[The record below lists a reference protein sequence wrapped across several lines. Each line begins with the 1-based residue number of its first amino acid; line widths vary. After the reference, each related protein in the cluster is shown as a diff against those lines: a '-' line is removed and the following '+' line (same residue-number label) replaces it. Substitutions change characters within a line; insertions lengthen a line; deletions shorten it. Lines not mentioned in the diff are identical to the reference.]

1 MPRRMKRPGI
11 SRKTRRTIKRKIRRD
26 TKRTSRRTIK
36 RKRKNVK
43 RKVNKQKLR
52 PRKSK
57 LKRSNLRGG
66 TQYRIGELVYY
77 IPTEWPLERHLYPAQ
92 IVQVG
97 QQVGDEYITIKLPDG
112 NERNT
117 TTDKIIRRPGMFA
130 PWPEISSGAAVRF
143 LLKQGE
149 ELAAKLRKCQ
159 SVKRQL
165 GKHIQRCWSAL
176 RISDMHARSWA
187 ELSPEE
193 QQRAIWARARARAED
208 SRRPVASSDD
218 FHPGMD
224 SDSDGGER
232 VQCAQ
237 Q

>member
-1 MPRRMKRPGI
+1 MKRPGI

-77 IPTEWPLERHLYPAQ
+77 IPTEWPLERHLYPAE

-117 TTDKIIRRPGMFA
+117 TTDKIIRRPGIFA
-130 PWPEISSGAAVRF
+130 PSPDLSSMAAVRF

-159 SVKRQL
+159 SVKRQQ
-165 GKHIQRCWSAL
+165 GKHIQRL
-176 RISDMHARSWA
+176 VDQRISDMHARSWA

-193 QQRAIWARARARAED
+193 QQRAIWARARAED

-224 SDSDGGER
+224 SDSDGGEQ